1 MEANK
6 HDLDGFFAT
15 FAGKGEANPWTAVVA
30 MWRQIRA
37 GGATWAEAVHLF
49 VAMMADLRQ
58 QRRERGE
65 LE

>member
-1 MEANK
+1 MAENK
-6 HDLDGFFAT
+6 QGLEGFFAQFT
-15 FAGKGEANPWTAVVA
+15 DKAEENPWTSVVA

-37 GGATWAEAVHLF
+37 GGATWVESVHLF
-49 VAMMADLRQ
+49 VALMADQRQ